1 VFRVIKP
8 QQNVFRP
15 TRINLV
21 VNSRGSPRGS
31 PRFRYLQS
39 SFLSKVV
46 NLSISRRELLNSNP
60 GKDLS
65 AGVLLGIPLLFT
77 AVTAILELKHTYISA
92 QLVFQDP
99 DQFNGLWST

>member
-1 VFRVIKP
+1 MFRVIKP

-21 VNSRGSPRGS
+21 VNSRGSPR
-31 PRFRYLQS
+31 FRYLQS
-39 SFLSKVV
+39 SPLSKMV
-46 NLSISRRELLNSNP
+46 NLSISRRKLLNSNP

-65 AGVLLGIPLLFT
+65 AGVLLGLPLLFT
-77 AVTAILELKHTYISA
+77 NVTAILELKHTYISA

-99 DQFNGLWST
+99 DQFNGLWSA

>member
-1 VFRVIKP
+1 MFRVIKP

-21 VNSRGSPRGS
+21 VNSRGS

-65 AGVLLGIPLLFT
+65 AGVLLGLPLLFT
-77 AVTAILELKHTYISA
+77 NVTTILELKHTYISA
-92 QLVFQDP
+92 QLVF
-99 DQFNGLWST
+99 